1 MSNPPQ
7 NASATALGTMML
19 QAINEV
25 VTEGLPLT
33 IAVVDAA
40 GTTVRVT
47 ISLPPS
53 DN

>member
-1 MSNPPQ
+1 MPKPPP
-7 NASATALGTMML
+7 NASATALGTMLL

-25 VTEGLPLT
+25 VSDGLPLT

-47 ISLPPS
+47 ISLPPAS
-53 DN
+53 H